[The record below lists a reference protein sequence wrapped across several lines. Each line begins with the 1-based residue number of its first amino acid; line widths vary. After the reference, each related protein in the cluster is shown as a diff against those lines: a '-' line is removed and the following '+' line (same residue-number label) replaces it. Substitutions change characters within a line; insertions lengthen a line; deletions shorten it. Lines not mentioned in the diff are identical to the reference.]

1 MSNVRRR
8 KNHMLYLQA
17 TQKARDALG
26 IGKEPLNPPGQ
37 TTSALG
43 NWMINIVPI
52 GSRQAFLFMSA
63 RSLLSF
69 PIMIGVKQP
78 TLQDMP
84 SFLSHGLKQL
94 GPAMKVPSK
103 KLSLLLQ
110 DFDEIAVCKATD
122 KSLLGAFRAVAADYD
137 HRVKTEG
144 GVAKANIG
152 AIISAVNSTPRQM
165 LEYKNSFEVSNELLQ
180 GSDV

>member
-1 MSNVRRR
+1 
-8 KNHMLYLQA
+8 MLYLQA

-43 NWMINIVPI
+43 NWMVNIVPI
-52 GSRQAFLFMSA
+52 GSRQAFLFMSG

-69 PIMIGVKQP
+69 PIMIGVKHP

-84 SFLSHGLKQL
+84 TFLSHGLKQL
-94 GPAMKVPSK
+94 SRAMKVPSK

-122 KSLLGAFRAVAADYD
+122 KPLLGALRAVAADYD
-137 HRVKTEG
+137 HRV
-144 GVAKANIG
+144 
-152 AIISAVNSTPRQM
+152 
-165 LEYKNSFEVSNELLQ
+165 
-180 GSDV
+180 